1 MEWSRLHAVWRRVLS
16 LGWPVM
22 AEQTF
27 RTAMRTTDVL
37 VTATFSPAAV
47 VAIGLADLYAR
58 FPLRVGL
65 GLGGGAIALSSQD
78 TGADAAATR
87 DEAITQAL
95 LLGVVAGV
103 PFTAAG
109 WLFGE
114 EFVALL
120 GAGERAVALGGTYLA
135 IIYATAPAR
144 HVALVGARSLQ
155 GTGDTRTPMYINVA
169 SNALNVAGSVVFGLG
184 LLGMPELGVRGVG
197 YATAFGNAFTAAA
210 LVAALLTDRTEASFV
225 RPRDATVARQL
236 VRVSLPRIG
245 EGLAATLAEF
255 PFNAILL
262 GFGTAVNAGFQIG
275 RRLYQQVTAPLS
287 RGYNVAA
294 SVVVGQRLGEGD
306 AEAARFEGWAIVGLG
321 LATVGVIGLVLAVA
335 ADPLVRL
342 FTDDA
347 ATVGQAT
354 AFARVY
360 GVTGTALVAFTV
372 LSGSLQGASETR
384 IPFAGR
390 VSGVFVFMLGG
401 AYVVGDLLG
410 YGAVGGYVGVGASY
424 IWMALVVAYGFA
436 RSDWAGRAAGMMAE
450 RGTAE
455 SEAEADAEAD
465 D

>member
-1 MEWSRLHAVWRRVLS
+1 MRAVWRRVLS

-65 GLGGGAIALSSQD
+65 GLGGGAVALSSQD
-78 TGADAAATR
+78 TGADATATR

-95 LLGVVAGV
+95 ALGVVAGV
-103 PFTAAG
+103 PFAAAG

-120 GAGERAVALGGTYLA
+120 GASERAVALGGTYLA

-155 GTGDTRTPMYINVA
+155 GTGDTRTPMYVNVV
-169 SNALNVAGSVVFGLG
+169 SNALNVVGSVVLGLG
-184 LLGMPELGVRGVG
+184 LFGAPALAVRGVG
-197 YATAFGNAFTAAA
+197 YATAFGNVFTAAA
-210 LVAALLTDRTEASFV
+210 LTAALLTDRTDAGFV
-225 RPRDATVARQL
+225 RPRNATVTRQL
-236 VRVSLPRIG
+236 VEVSVPRVG

-255 PFNAILL
+255 PLNAILL

-306 AEAARFEGWAIVGLG
+306 PEAARFEGWAVVGLG
-321 LATVGVIGLVLAVA
+321 LLTVGAIGLGLAAGA
-335 ADPLVRL
+335 APLVRL

-360 GVTGTALVAFTV
+360 GLTGTALVAFTV
-372 LSGSLQGASETR
+372 LSGALQGAGETR
-384 IPFAGR
+384 IPFAAR
-390 VSGVFVFMLGG
+390 VSGAFGLMLGG
-401 AYVVGDLLG
+401 TALLGNALG
-410 YGAVGGYVGVGASY
+410 YGALGGYVGVGASY
-424 IWMALVVAYGFA
+424 VWMALVVAYGFT
-436 RSDWAGRAAGMMAE
+436 RSDWAGRAARMMAE
-450 RGTAE
+450 RASATPE
-455 SEAEADAEAD
+455 LTED
-465 D
+465 